1 MYRGHGTDAV
11 FPEPG
16 GTGAVIEVSGLT
28 KHFGDVE
35 ALRGVSFAAG
45 DGNITGLLGPNGAGK
60 STCLRILSTVLSPDA
75 GTATIGGH
83 DAIREPLAVR
93 RAIGVLPHGSG
104 LYPNLTAIENIRYY
118 GELHGMTRS
127 EIAARCDELVA
138 RLDMGSIANRRS
150 KGFSQGERTKV
161 ALARALV
168 HGPRHV
174 ILDEPSNGLD
184 VMATRQLREWLR
196 ELAGDGRC
204 VLLSSHVMQEIAALV
219 DTIVIVAD
227 GRIVADG
234 TPDQL
239 RERFDREDLE
249 EVFVAAVG
257 ET

>member
-1 MYRGHGTDAV
+1 
-11 FPEPG
+11 
-16 GTGAVIEVSGLT
+16 
-28 KHFGDVE
+28 
-35 ALRGVSFAAG
+35 
-45 DGNITGLLGPNGAGK
+45 
-60 STCLRILSTVLSPDA
+60 
-75 GTATIGGH
+75 GH